1 LLCGDIPL
9 TWRAQ
14 FPRHGYRNGSRLQ
27 PKETATMKKAI
38 LMSMLAG
45 ALSIAAAADASAWT
59 RSATS
64 TGPRGTSS
72 LQASGSCA
80 NGTCSRSAT
89 RTGPAGNTYTR
100 QGSVTR

>member
-1 LLCGDIPL
+1 
-9 TWRAQ
+9 
-14 FPRHGYRNGSRLQ
+14 
-27 PKETATMKKAI
+27 MKKLIA
-38 LMSMLAG
+38 MSTLAG

-72 LQASGSCA
+72 VQATGSCA
-80 NGTCSRSAT
+80 NGSCSRSAT

-100 QGSVTR
+100 QGTVSRY

>member
-1 LLCGDIPL
+1 
-9 TWRAQ
+9 
-14 FPRHGYRNGSRLQ
+14 
-27 PKETATMKKAI
+27 MKKLF
-38 LMSMLAG
+38 LMSAVIG
-45 ALSIAAAADASAWT
+45 SLSVAAVADANAWT

-89 RTGPAGNTYTR
+89 RTGPAGNSYSR
-100 QGSVTR
+100 QGSISR